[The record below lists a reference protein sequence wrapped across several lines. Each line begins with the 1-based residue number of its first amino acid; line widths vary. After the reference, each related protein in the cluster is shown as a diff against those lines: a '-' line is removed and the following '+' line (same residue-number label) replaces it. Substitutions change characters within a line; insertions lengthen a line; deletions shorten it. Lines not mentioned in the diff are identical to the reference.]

1 MAKGSRRKD
10 DRQLDLFD
18 APVVMPAPSDNVQA
32 PVKVPPIDPAALDD
46 ARLVEALAAASLQD
60 VQAIVAQVVARRPLG
75 WEGAALRLWVRYL
88 GFGFQKPM
96 LEQVAVLDLVC
107 QTQSRTLF
115 KEVIARGPIG
125 ESLDAELLCA
135 AAACHEPLAQDMVMR
150 GLSHPSAKVRH
161 AAITIAVQSGVESS
175 ELLPCLSDASHDV
188 RRTAAI
194 EIAST
199 GDGAARDLL
208 IYEMRQQPDQE
219 GLEALAFVANE
230 DVVIR
235 LGQIARQHPD
245 WTPTVLGVL
254 EAIGGPVATKV
265 AGGLM
270 G

>member
-18 APVVMPAPSDNVQA
+18 APAKILPSQHQVQA
-32 PVKVPPIDPAALDD
+32 PVKAPPIDPATFDD
-46 ARLVEALAAASLQD
+46 ARLVDALAAASLQD
-60 VQAIVAQVVARRPLG
+60 VQAIAAQVVLRRPRG

-96 LEQVAVLDLVC
+96 LEQVAVLELIC

-115 KEVIARGPIG
+115 KEVVARGPIG

-135 AAACHEPLAQDMVMR
+135 AAACHEPLAQEVVMR
-150 GLSHPSAKVRH
+150 GLSHPAAKVRL
-161 AAITIAVQSGVESS
+161 AATQIAVQSGVETS
-175 ELLPCLSDASHDV
+175 ELLPCLSDTSHDV

-199 GDGAARDLL
+199 GDAAARDLL

-245 WTPTVLGVL
+245 WAPSVLSVL
-254 EAIGGPVATKV
+254 DVIGGPVAAKV

>member
-1 MAKGSRRKD
+1 MARGSRKKD
-10 DRQLDLFD
+10 ERQLDLFD
-18 APVVMPAPSDNVQA
+18 APVVIPVPDDQVQA
-32 PVKVPPIDPAALDD
+32 PVKAPPIDPTTFDD
-46 ARLVEALAAASLQD
+46 ARLVDALAAASLRD
-60 VQAIVAQVVARRPLG
+60 VQAISAQVVLRRPRG

-96 LEQVAVLDLVC
+96 LEQVAVLELIC
-107 QTQSRTLF
+107 QTQSRALL

-135 AAACHEPLAQDMVMR
+135 AAACHEPLAQEVVMR
-150 GLSHPSAKVRH
+150 GLSHPAAKVRL
-161 AAITIAVQSGVESS
+161 AATQVSVQSGVESS
-175 ELLPCLSDASHDV
+175 ELLPFLSDASHDV

-199 GDGAARDLL
+199 GDAAARDLL
-208 IYEMRQQPDQE
+208 IYELRQQPDQE

-254 EAIGGPVATKV
+254 EAIGGPVAAKV